1 MLGPWSKEHWTF
13 WVIES
18 YIDRNAIDLNVF
30 EIPLLILKFVYLK
43 SNMISKISIEITN

>member
-13 WVIES
+13 WIIES

-30 EIPLLILKFVYLK
+30 EISISKFVYLK
-43 SNMISKISIEITN
+43 STMTYKMSIKITN